1 MSTRK
6 VGKVNEQ
13 REVLAKPSL
22 APTIPL
28 QERWEKEEFLILQ
41 RQILSLDYEVRA
53 LLISRHPGTEF
64 IIKAFK
70 AQEDYKDICA
80 WGIYEAGRIE
90 AAQIR
95 K

>member
-1 MSTRK
+1 MS
-6 VGKVNEQ
+6 
-13 REVLAKPSL
+13 REKSGVRREPSVVQ
-22 APTIPL
+22 TTPL
-28 QERWEKEEFLILQ
+28 QERWEQEEFSILQ

-70 AQEDYKDICA
+70 AQEDYKDICKWA
-80 WGIYEAGRIE
+80 IYEAGRIE